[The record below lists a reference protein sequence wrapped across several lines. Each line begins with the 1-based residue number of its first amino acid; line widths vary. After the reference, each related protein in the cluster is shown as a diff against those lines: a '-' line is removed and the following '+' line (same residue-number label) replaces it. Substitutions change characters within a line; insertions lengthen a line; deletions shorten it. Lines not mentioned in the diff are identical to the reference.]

1 MTHKPQRTPGRTLFV
16 VCVATAMLMLDIA
29 VINSALPRVAVEL
42 HSRLSGVA
50 WIIDAYTLALAATV
64 LTAGSVADRYGRRRV
79 FLAGLTVFTI
89 SSAVCASATSMIE
102 LDLARAVQ
110 GIGAAAMFSTS
121 LALLGMA
128 YPDAR
133 ARGKALAVYGATI
146 GGAFAVGP
154 MVGGA
159 LTSWFGWR
167 SVFLLNLP
175 IGVLCIVGALAM
187 AESRDAHPRRTD
199 WTGQLLSGG
208 AMFLVVFA
216 LLRGND
222 VGWTSASTLA
232 EFAAAVLLGVG
243 FIVAELLV
251 NEPMVPLRMFADRS
265 FTGIQISAFAISAS
279 YFAMF
284 VYLTFYLQGVLHLS
298 PIQSGLA
305 YVPGTVLMFFTAA
318 ATAGLTR
325 FDPRVLLTVGLGL
338 VTIGLV
344 SGLVANE
351 HSSWIALLPAQ
362 IIGLI
367 GCGLF
372 NPVMSGLV
380 LRESPAGQEALAAG
394 INDAAR
400 QTGIALGV
408 AVLGALVPTGAMVGH
423 AGAHDFVAGLHH
435 ALWLAAAIA
444 AAGVV
449 AGWVLIRPASVSDGA
464 GPASAQVMEPRW
476 DERENDDRDH
486 EVVDPAL
493 V

>member
-1 MTHKPQRTPGRTLFV
+1 MTDHRPQRTLLT
-16 VCVATAMLMLDIA
+16 VCIATAMLMLDIA
-29 VINSALPRVAVEL
+29 VINSALPRVATDL
-42 HSRLSGVA
+42 HSRLSGVE

-64 LTAGSVADRYGRRRV
+64 LTAGSIADRYGRRRI
-79 FLAGLTVFTI
+79 FIGGLVVFTV
-89 SSAVCASATSMIE
+89 SSGVCAMATTILE
-102 LDLARAVQ
+102 LDIARAVQ

-128 YPDAR
+128 YPEAGAR
-133 ARGKALAVYGATI
+133 AKALAIYGATI
-146 GGAFAVGP
+146 GGSFAVGP
-154 MVGGA
+154 LVGGA

-175 IGVLCIVGALAM
+175 IGVVCLVGALAM
-187 AESRDAHPRRTD
+187 GESRDAHPRRAD
-199 WTGQLLSGG
+199 WIGQVLSGG

-216 LLRGND
+216 LLRGNE
-222 VGWTSASTLA
+222 VGWTSAGTVA
-232 EFAAAVLLGVG
+232 EFGGALVFGLA
-243 FIVAELLV
+243 FIAAELRV
-251 NEPMVPLRMFADRS
+251 AEPMVPLRMFADRS
-265 FTGIQISAFAISAS
+265 FSGIQITAFAISAS
-279 YFAMF
+279 FFAMF

-325 FDPRVLLTVGLGL
+325 FDPRLLLTIGLSLVAVGL
-338 VTIGLV
+338 VTGLI
-344 SGLVANE
+344 ADE
-351 HSSWIALLPAQ
+351 HSSWMALLPAQ

-380 LRESPAGQEALAAG
+380 LRESPPGQEALAAG

-408 AVLGALVPTGAMVGH
+408 AVLGAFVPTGAMVGQ
-423 AGAHDFVAGLHH
+423 AGAHEFVNGLHN

-444 AAGVV
+444 AVGVV
-449 AGWVLIRPASVSDGA
+449 AGWVLIRPATSVSDVGVA
-464 GPASAQVMEPRW
+464 APAEVMQEGRC
-476 DERENDDRDH
+476 EREHDHRDH